1 MSVLSASS
9 TTASWLSRSKSFIG
23 GEFSRS
29 REDFGSVMFEASM
42 ETKCLTRSGDE
53 SFQVPAEALRGRR
66 EKSVRFAF
74 IFDELGSLDALGGG
88 ATGNV
93 DRHGL
98 VRSAMDHQSRNGKGG
113 EIAAK
118 IRFGGR
124 PRTEAWLAD
133 LP

>member
-23 GEFSRS
+23 VEFSRS
-29 REDFGSVMFEASM
+29 RDFGSVMFEASV

-53 SFQVPAEALRGRR
+53 SFQVPVEALRGRR

-74 IFDELGSLDALGGG
+74 IFDELGSLDALGSG

-98 VRSAMDHQSRNGKGG
+98 VRSAVDHQGWNGKGG

-118 IRFGGR
+118 IRFGEGVHALKR
-124 PRTEAWLAD
+124 G
-133 LP
+133 